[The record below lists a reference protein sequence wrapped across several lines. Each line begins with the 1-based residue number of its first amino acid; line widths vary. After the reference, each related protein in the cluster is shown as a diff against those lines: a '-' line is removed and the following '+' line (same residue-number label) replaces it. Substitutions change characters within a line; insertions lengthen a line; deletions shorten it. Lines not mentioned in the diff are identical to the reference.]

1 MNLEELI
8 KRQSL
13 EGKIAIVTGASR
25 PNGQGLATAKAL
37 AIRGA
42 KVVLTDLAEEDPE
55 FAHEH
60 IGLGSAEQLEKAVEE
75 VRALG
80 AEAIGIPVDVT
91 KPEQIRTCVEKTVEA
106 FGGVDILINN
116 AGVFVGCKKMEDLTP
131 ADWDVSCRV
140 HIEGVANFSIAVV
153 PEMKKRGGGVIVN
166 NASVL
171 GIGAVGGVAA
181 YTASKFGMVGLTKS
195 MADEYGPDNIR
206 VNCVCP
212 GNIWTDVSQPEA
224 EILAGRDGFGGGG
237 SPEDVIQAMKDMSPL
252 GRYAT
257 PDEIGEALVFL
268 ATPSASFIHGAT
280 LRVDGGVKGALF

>member
-1 MNLEELI
+1 MNLEELR

-13 EGKIAIVTGASR
+13 EGKVAIVTGASR
-25 PNGQGLATAKAL
+25 PNGQGLAAARAL

-42 KVVLTDLAEEDPE
+42 SVVLTDLAEESKE
-55 FAHEH
+55 FAFGHV
-60 IGLGSAEQLEKAVEE
+60 GMGSAEQLASAVEE

-91 KPEQIRTCVEKTVEA
+91 KKDQIRACVEKTVET

-116 AGVFVGCKKMEDLTP
+116 AGVFVGCKAMEDLTSS
-131 ADWDVSCRV
+131 DWDVSCRV
-140 HIEGVANFSIAVV
+140 HMEGVANFSIAVV
-153 PEMKKRGGGVIVN
+153 PEMRKRGGGVIVN

-171 GIGAVGGVAA
+171 GLGAVGGVAA

-195 MADEYGPDNIR
+195 MADEYGPRNIR
-206 VNCVCP
+206 VNAVCP
-212 GNIWTDVSQPEA
+212 GNIWTDVSQAEA
-224 EILAGRDGFGGGG
+224 EILAGREGFGGGG
-237 SPEDVIQAMKDMSPL
+237 SPDDVIQAMKDMSPL